1 MDSSSSSSPKASTVV
16 ELTED
21 YLEELLKFTLLSSIS
36 ETLEISLG
44 LSKQYCSHLLKLDHT
59 QQDPN
64 SDHLSDA
71 FEGIPLYPLYKRLAS
86 ALLQC
91 LTTGEFVRESNEVM
105 LIKEDESLKQ
115 KEDEWS
121 KIVRDKGME
130 LVKMLKDVDFEID
143 VQEPFFTQLR
153 VGRKTIEGRCA
164 VGDYNRIGPGSLLL
178 FNRCLLLEVQDVR
191 RHPSFSELLKTES
204 LEKVLPGVNTIEE
217 GVQIYRNFYTEEKEK
232 SNGVLAICVSRPK
245 PQPYISLGSII
256 SGLNYDGI
264 GSLLGLMH
272 TTGTIADTLP
282 PPRSALLSSFLT
294 PQNPHI
300 KGSTITE
307 GARALAKHVN
317 RGGNRWWGSFD
328 GNDINKN
335 RIALEVINQLIS
347 HCRWIN
353 IHIVPPYDGVLEIRV
368 AEGYGARWS
377 KEGSK
382 FIGFLEPYMEDGHSK
397 RWRH

>member
-1 MDSSSSSSPKASTVV
+1 MDSSSSSPKASTVV

-21 YLEELLKFTLLSSIS
+21 YLEQLLRFTLLSSIN
-36 ETLEISLG
+36 ETLEINLG
-44 LSKQYCSHLLKLDHT
+44 LSKQYCSHLLKLDDA
-59 QQDPN
+59 QLDPS
-64 SDHLSDA
+64 SDRS
-71 FEGIPLYPLYKRLAS
+71 S
-86 ALLQC
+86 
-91 LTTGEFVRESNEVM
+91 
-105 LIKEDESLKQ
+105 DESLKQ
-115 KEDEWS
+115 KEEEWS
-121 KIVRDKGME
+121 KIIRDKGME
-130 LVKMLKDVDFEID
+130 LVKMLKDVDYEID

-178 FNRCLLLEVQDVR
+178 FNRCLILGVQDVR
-191 RHPSFSELLKTES
+191 RHPSFAELLKTES
-204 LEKVLPGVNTIEE
+204 LEKVLPGVDTIEE

-232 SNGVLAICVSRPK
+232 SNGVHAICVSKPK
-245 PQPYISLGSII
+245 PQPYICLGAII
-256 SGLNYDGI
+256 SGLNYEGL

-272 TTGTIADTLP
+272 TTGTIADALP

-300 KGSTITE
+300 KGSTMTE

-317 RGGNRWWGSFD
+317 RGGNKWWGSLV

-335 RIALEVINQLIS
+335 KIALEVINQLIS
-347 HCRWIN
+347 NCRWIN

>member
-1 MDSSSSSSPKASTVV
+1 M
-16 ELTED
+16 ELTQD
-21 YLEELLKFTLLSSIS
+21 YVEELLKFTLLSSIN
-36 ETLEISLG
+36 ETLEINLG
-44 LSKQYCSHLLKLDHT
+44 LSKQYCSHLLEVDDT
-59 QQDPN
+59 QQDPI
-64 SDHLSDA
+64 SVHSSEA
-71 FEGIPLYPLYKRLAS
+71 SGGIPLYPLYKRLAS

-91 LTTGEFVRESNEVM
+91 INTGEFVRSSNEVM
-105 LIKEDESLKQ
+105 FMKEDESSKQ

-121 KIVRDKGME
+121 KIVQDKGME
-130 LVKMLKDVDFEID
+130 LVRMLKDVDFEID

-204 LEKVLPGVNTIEE
+204 LEKVLPGVDTIEK
-217 GVQIYRNFYTEEKEK
+217 GVQIYRKFYTEEKEK
-232 SNGVLAICVSRPK
+232 SNGVLAICVSKPK
-245 PQPYISLGSII
+245 PQPYISLGAMI
-256 SGLNYDGI
+256 SGLSYEGI
-264 GSLLGLMH
+264 STLLGLVH
-272 TTGTIADTLP
+272 TTGTVADALP

-294 PQNPHI
+294 PHNPHI
-300 KGSTITE
+300 KGSTMTE

-317 RGGNRWWGSFD
+317 RGGNSWWGIFD

-335 RIALEVINQLIS
+335 RIALEVITQLIS
-347 HCRWIN
+347 NCCWIN
-353 IHIVPPYDGVLEIRV
+353 IHIVPPHDGVLEIRV

>member
-1 MDSSSSSSPKASTVV
+1 MDSSSSSPKASTVV

-21 YLEELLKFTLLSSIS
+21 YLEQLLRFTLLSSIN
-36 ETLEISLG
+36 ETLEINLG
-44 LSKQYCSHLLKLDHT
+44 LSKQYCSHLLKLDDA
-59 QQDPN
+59 QLDPS
-64 SDHLSDA
+64 SDRSSDTS
-71 FEGIPLYPLYKRLAS
+71 EGIPVYPLYKRLAS
-86 ALLQC
+86 DLLQC
-91 LTTGEFVRESNEVM
+91 ITTGKFVKESNDVM

-115 KEDEWS
+115 KEEEWS
-121 KIVRDKGME
+121 KIIRDKGME
-130 LVKMLKDVDFEID
+130 LVKMLKDVDYEID

-178 FNRCLLLEVQDVR
+178 FNRCLILGVQDVR
-191 RHPSFSELLKTES
+191 RHPSFAELLKTES
-204 LEKVLPGVNTIEE
+204 LEKVLPGVDTIEE

-232 SNGVLAICVSRPK
+232 SNGVHAICVSKPK
-245 PQPYISLGSII
+245 PQPYICLGAII
-256 SGLNYDGI
+256 SGLNYEGL

-272 TTGTIADTLP
+272 TTGTIADALP

-300 KGSTITE
+300 KGSTMTE

-317 RGGNRWWGSFD
+317 RGGNKWWGSLV

-335 RIALEVINQLIS
+335 KIALEVINQLIS
-347 HCRWIN
+347 NCRWIN

>member
-1 MDSSSSSSPKASTVV
+1 MDSSSSPKASTVV
-16 ELTED
+16 ELTEE
-21 YLEELLKFTLLSSIS
+21 YLEQLLRFTLLSSID
-36 ETLEISLG
+36 ETLEIDLG
-44 LSKQYCSHLLKLDHT
+44 LSKQYCSHLLQLDDT
-59 QQDPN
+59 QLDPS
-64 SDHLSDA
+64 SDRSSDA
-71 FEGIPLYPLYKRLAS
+71 SGGIPLYPLYKRLAS

-91 LTTGEFVRESNEVM
+91 ITTGKFVRESNEVM

-121 KIVRDKGME
+121 KIIRDKGME
-130 LVKMLKDVDFEID
+130 LVKMLKDVDYEID

-164 VGDYNRIGPGSLLL
+164 VGDYNRIGQGSLLL
-178 FNRCLLLEVQDVR
+178 FNRCLILEVQDVR
-191 RHPSFSELLKTES
+191 RHPSFAELLKTES

-232 SNGVLAICVSRPK
+232 SNGVLAICVTKPK
-245 PQPYISLGSII
+245 PQPYICLGTII

-264 GSLLGLMH
+264 GSLLGLKH
-272 TTGTIADTLP
+272 TTGTITDALP

-294 PQNPHI
+294 PQNPH
-300 KGSTITE
+300 
-307 GARALAKHVN
+307 HVH
-317 RGGNRWWGSFD
+317 RGGNKWWGSFD
-328 GNDINKN
+328 DYSKDINKN
-335 RIALEVINQLIS
+335 KIALEVINQLIS
-347 HCRWIN
+347 NCRWIN

>member
-21 YLEELLKFTLLSSIS
+21 YLEELLKFTLLSSING
-36 ETLEISLG
+36 TLEINLG
-44 LSKQYCSHLLKLDHT
+44 LSKQYCSHLLKHDDT
-59 QQDPN
+59 QQDPI
-64 SDHLSDA
+64 SDQSSDTSG
-71 FEGIPLYPLYKRLAS
+71 GIPFYPLYKRLAS
-86 ALLQC
+86 ALLKC
-91 LTTGEFVRESNEVM
+91 ITTGEYVRESNEVM
-105 LIKEDESLKQ
+105 LIKEDESFKQ

-121 KIVRDKGME
+121 KSVRDQGVE
-130 LVKMLKDVDFEID
+130 LVKMLKDVDYEID

-164 VGDYNRIGPGSLLL
+164 VGDYSRIGPGSLLL
-178 FNRCLLLEVQDVR
+178 FNRCLILEVQDVR
-191 RHPSFSELLKTES
+191 RYPSFAELLKTES
-204 LEKVLPGVNTIEE
+204 LEKVLPGVDTIEK

-232 SNGVLAICVSRPK
+232 SNGVLAICVSKPK
-245 PQPYISLGSII
+245 PQPYISFGTII
-256 SGLNYDGI
+256 SGLNCEGI
-264 GSLLGLMH
+264 GTLLGLKH
-272 TTGTIADTLP
+272 TTGTIADALP

-300 KGSTITE
+300 KGSTMTE
-307 GARALAKHVN
+307 GARALAKHVH
-317 RGGNRWWGSFD
+317 RGGNKWWGNFV

-335 RIALEVINQLIS
+335 KIALEVINQLIS
-347 HCRWIN
+347 NCRWIN